1 MSQEKIVDK
10 SNNKTSEHNTEN
22 KKINI
27 WSLCKYSSLRYKF
40 IFLNILWIGTRAAFN
55 GVSISSKSLKSNF
68 YVNIT
73 ALFILESISYFV
85 IDIIID
91 IKKLG
96 RKGTLLILYSS
107 VIIIFVLLA
116 FLKLNIAGSLA
127 LNYIARFIC
136 AGIDVIYYTYT
147 TELYPTLIR
156 SLAFGIN
163 TGFGNLGSIAA
174 PYLLEFLKKWQ
185 CLVLFASMFA
195 LNAIIILFFPETVG
209 KPMVESIQELD
220 MGKGTG
226 NKNEDKKS
234 EIGIKILNISDN
246 DSKNFNEKEE
256 KESNINMIN
265 YNKDVNEEV
274 VIYKINDKGIN

>member
-1 MSQEKIVDK
+1 MEQ
-10 SNNKTSEHNTEN
+10 
-22 KKINI
+22 
-27 WSLCKYSSLRYKF
+27 
-40 IFLNILWIGTRAAFN
+40 GQPAFN
-55 GVSISSKSLKSNF
+55 GVSISSKSLKGNF
-68 YVNIT
+68 NVNII

-85 IDIIID
+85 IGIIID

-96 RKGTLLILYSS
+96 RKGTLLILYSP

-226 NKNEDKKS
+226 NKNKDKKS

-246 DSKNFNEKEE
+246 NSKNFNEKEE